1 MISNYVILCLS
12 NYMHLYPMEI
22 SVSYILHV
30 ILFVYPVRVTVILS
44 YLISYP
50 FISYQLFFHIFW
62 YIP

>member
-1 MISNYVILCLS
+1 MISNYDILVLS
-12 NYMHLYPMEI
+12 NYIHIYPMKI
-22 SVSYILHV
+22 SVSYILHL
-30 ILFVYPVRVTVILS
+30 ILFGYPVPLTVILS